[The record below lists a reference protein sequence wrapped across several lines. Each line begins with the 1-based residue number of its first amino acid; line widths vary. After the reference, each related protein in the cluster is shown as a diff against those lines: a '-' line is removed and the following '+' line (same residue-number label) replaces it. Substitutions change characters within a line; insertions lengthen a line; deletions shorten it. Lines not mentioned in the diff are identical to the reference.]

1 MKDGRSGRN
10 YARFLM
16 PVLLFAQFLGVAAA
30 AEVAVDPLA
39 VTQLPERPSPHWV
52 WVNDIVFHHMADG
65 KAFLVDGDS
74 GSMLGMLST
83 GFGFG
88 GVIRPKNTPVIYAP
102 ETYFSRGTRG
112 TRTDVVTIYDG
123 RTLMPLSEIEI
134 PPKRVSAIPEL
145 AFARLSDD
153 ERFLWI
159 YNFTPAQS
167 VTVVDTAA
175 RKTAG
180 EIEIA
185 GCALIYPTGPRGFFS
200 LCSDATL
207 LQVQTDDSGQ
217 AVTKTRTKPLFKVS
231 EDPVTEKAVRD
242 GSTWLFTTFS
252 GTVLPIDGSGKV
264 PQARPTWSLLDDA
277 ARKESWLPGG
287 IQHLA
292 LHEPTRRLYSLM
304 HVGGA
309 DTHKDPGTEVWVYDV
324 AKRKRIQRI
333 VLQDMATS
341 IAVTQDAE
349 PLLFTT
355 FIGAAKVM
363 VYDANSG
370 EHRRTIEEIGFTPTT
385 LVTY

>member
-1 MKDGRSGRN
+1 VNDGRTGRR
-10 YARFLM
+10 YARLM
-16 PVLLFAQFLGVAAA
+16 LPVLLFAHWLGAAAA

-39 VTQLPERPSPHWV
+39 VARLPERPSPHWV

-65 KAFLVDGDS
+65 KAFLLDGDS

-88 GVIRPKNTPVIYAP
+88 GVVRPKNTPVIYSP

-123 RTLMPLSEIEI
+123 RTLEPVSEIEI
-134 PPKRVSAIPEL
+134 PPKRVSAIPSL
-145 AFARLSDD
+145 GFARLSDD

-167 VTVVDTAA
+167 VTVVDTTA
-175 RKTAG
+175 RKSVG

-200 LCSDATL
+200 LCSDATAM
-207 LQVQTDDSGQ
+207 QVQTDDSGQ
-217 AVTKTRTKPLFKVS
+217 VVTKTRSKPLFDVK
-231 EDPVTEKAVRD
+231 EDPVTEKGVRD
-242 GSTWLFTTFS
+242 GSTWLFTTFT
-252 GTVLPIDGSGKV
+252 GTVLPIDVSGKV

-277 ARKESWLPGG
+277 ARKESWRPGG

-292 LHEPTRRLYSLM
+292 MHEPTRRLYSLM
-304 HVGGA
+304 HIGGA
-309 DTHKDPGTEVWVYDV
+309 DTHKDPGNEVWVYDV

-333 VLQDMATS
+333 VLKDVATS

-355 FIGAAKVM
+355 FIGAPSVM
-363 VYDANSG
+363 VYDADSG

>member
-1 MKDGRSGRN
+1 VKDSRARRH
-10 YARFLM
+10 YARLM
-16 PVLLFAQFLGVAAA
+16 TSVLLFAQLLGSASA

-39 VTQLPERPSPHWV
+39 VTQLAERPSPHWV
-52 WVNDIVFHHMADG
+52 WVNDIVFNHMADG
-65 KAFLVDGDS
+65 KAFLLDGDS

-88 GVIRPKNTPVIYAP
+88 GVVRPKNTPVIYSP
-102 ETYFSRGTRG
+102 EIYFSRGTRG
-112 TRTDVVTIYDG
+112 IRTDVVTIYDG
-123 RTLMPLSEIEI
+123 RTLAPIAEIEI
-134 PPKRVSAIPEL
+134 PPKRVSAIPML
-145 AFARLSDD
+145 ASARLSDD

-159 YNFTPAQS
+159 YNFTPSQS
-167 VTVVDTAA
+167 VTVVDTTA
-175 RKTAG
+175 RKSVG
-180 EIEIA
+180 EIETA

-200 LCSDATL
+200 LCSDASL
-207 LQVQTDDSGQ
+207 LQVQTDDGGQ
-217 AVTKTRTKPLFKVS
+217 AVSKARSKPLFNAS

-252 GTVLPIDGSGKV
+252 GAVVPIDGSGKL

-277 ARKESWLPGG
+277 ARKESWRPGG
-287 IQHLA
+287 MQHLA

-309 DTHKDPGTEVWVYDV
+309 DTHKDPGTEIWVYDV
-324 AKRKRIQRI
+324 PKRKRIQRI
-333 VLQDMATS
+333 VLKDVATS
-341 IAVTQDAE
+341 IAVTQDDK

-355 FIGAAKVM
+355 FAGAPKVM

-370 EHRRTIEEIGFTPTT
+370 EHRRTIEEVGFTPIT